1 MAAISFTIPN
11 AWGRCLYDILSPI
24 KEQLDGIWHFD
35 DLQAWENTD
44 DNLFEEDTLSSADF
58 FERIET
64 HTYYIVS
71 GQFRLYPMGQDD
83 MLLEVRI
90 TDSVYVDIFSENKDI
105 LSHICQVV
113 HTETNAGG
121 PIRL

>member
-1 MAAISFTIPN
+1 MAAVSFTIPN

-24 KEQLDGIWHFD
+24 KEQLDGIWHLD
-35 DLQAWENTD
+35 DLQAWDID

-58 FERIET
+58 FERIKT

-90 TDSVYVDIFSENKDI
+90 TDSVYVDIFSENEG
-105 LSHICQVV
+105 LLGLLH
-113 HTETNAGG
+113 HG
-121 PIRL
+121 